1 MSRNHQNHQRR
12 DNNRSPRCGFCGRD
26 AYDGADIVTG
36 EHGAICT
43 DCANGVLQY
52 AASWSGDGEPKPK
65 PFNMRGIPLQNVNA
79 KSKLLTPREIVA
91 ELDKY
96 VIGQDEV
103 KKTLAIAVYNH
114 YARINAIGNK
124 PFQGNGALP
133 APMPDDLKGVE
144 VEKSNILMVG
154 PTGCGKTLLA
164 KTIAKILNVPFAIAD
179 ATTLTEAGYVGEDVE
194 NVVRYLYNNADG
206 DIKKTEKGIIWIDEC
221 FPGDTEVMT
230 ENGFKRFDA
239 ITNDDKILEWHTDGS
254 MHSVKPLGTICR
266 AHTGEMLE
274 IRDAETGR
282 LLHYSTP
289 RHNRIIS
296 PIKGNEGA
304 AIEFKHIRSEEST
317 QEQGHIPVSGLY
329 YGDGLQMN
337 IGYIRMRAILA
348 MAGEAMNDGSSV
360 LIHKEYLYGH
370 LYDAVGDG
378 ICAKIMYYCSSLPK
392 DAITIERTEAGIVI
406 KNLLSYWSIPRSETN
421 QRRFSYQIPN
431 FINAT
436 IGQREAYLIE
446 LLYLRNSKGECRA
459 HNIAPSDAN
468 FLQEIAHLSGFR
480 SMRHGDDIII
490 SEGVSIRQK
499 NTVVKMHTN
508 AADTVYCVTVPSH
521 AIMIRQE
528 GNVCITG
535 NCDKIAR
542 KTQNVSITRDVSGEG
557 VQQALLKIIEG
568 TTCRFPPK
576 GGRKHPD
583 QELVEID
590 TSNILFI
597 CGGAFVGL
605 EGIIEDRIKKSNG
618 TRSIGF
624 GLPMA
629 DKTQKNSSKKI
640 QPEDLVEYGLIP
652 EFVGRIPI
660 IAEMKELSEDELV
673 KVLREPKNCLVNQ
686 YRKILI
692 ANGIDLSYDD
702 EALRAM
708 AKKAI
713 ERNTGARGLR
723 AAMENVMREIMFSA
737 PDNREYGKKVV
748 ITKDI
753 VLESDAA

>member
-1 MSRNHQNHQRR
+1 MTEKHQCSSGAVNSRE
-12 DNNRSPRCGFCGRD
+12 PRCGFCGRTPSE
-26 AYDGADIVTG
+26 GAKIVTG
-36 EHGAICT
+36 RHGAICT
-43 DCANGVLQY
+43 VCADGVLKY
-52 AASWSGDGEPKPK
+52 AEACNNHSEPNPKPSNMPGM
-65 PFNMRGIPLQNVNA
+65 PFKNVNA

-103 KKTLAIAVYNH
+103 KKTLAVAVYNH

-124 PFQGNGALP
+124 PFLGNGIS
-133 APMPDDLKGVE
+133 PMPMPEELKGVE

-154 PTGCGKTLLA
+154 PSGCGKTLLA

-239 ITNDDKILEWHTDGS
+239 ITNDDRIIEWHTDGS
-254 MHSVKPLGTICR
+254 MHLVKPLETICR
-266 AHTGEMLE
+266 VHTGEMLE

-296 PIKGNEGA
+296 PIKGDVDA
-304 AIEFKHIRSEEST
+304 AKEFKHIEAIAST
-317 QEQGHIPVSGLY
+317 QEDGYIPVSGIY
-329 YGDGLQMN
+329 HGPGLNMYR
-337 IGYIRMRAILA
+337 GYIRMRAMLA
-348 MAGEAMNDGSSV
+348 LAGEVMEDGSSI
-360 LIHKEYLYGH
+360 LINKEWLVGH
-370 LYDAVGDG
+370 CVEAL
-378 ICAKIMYYCSSLPK
+378 CADIVHYCLILPK
-392 DAITIERTEAGIVI
+392 DAITIERTEDGII
-406 KNLLSYWSIPRSETN
+406 IRNLLSYWNIPRSEGDARHFAYN
-421 QRRFSYQIPN
+421 IPY

-436 IGQREAYLIE
+436 IEQREAYLME
-446 LLYLRNSKGECRA
+446 LLFLCEPKGECRL
-459 HNIAPSDAN
+459 HKIAPSDAN

-480 SMRHGDDIII
+480 AMRQGDDIII
-490 SEGVSIRQK
+490 SEGVSIYQK
-499 NTVVKMHTN
+499 NTAVKMHTN

-542 KTQNVSITRDVSGEG
+542 KTQNISITRDVSGEG

-605 EGIIEDRIKKSNG
+605 EDIIEDRIKEGKG
-618 TRSIGF
+618 TVSIGF
-624 GLPMA
+624 GLPTSE
-629 DKTQKNSSKKI
+629 KPQKNSSKKI
-640 QPEDLVEYGLIP
+640 QPEDLVKYGLIP

-660 IAEMKELSEDELV
+660 IAEMKELSEEQLV

-692 ANGIDLSYDD
+692 ANGIDLTYDD

-737 PDNREYGKKVV
+737 PDNREYGKKIV

-753 VLESDAA
+753 VMESDAA